1 MYAEDN
7 IQQTFATRNATV
19 FVDAVKEQLD
29 LPSLAAD
36 MGSILNG
43 DRATKGKISRLLAG
57 SVSEYYI
64 ALTVEHQSHGCNLA
78 PGTNKENLIK
88 FKCLMKESMGECI
101 HVFRDCFLIE
111 HYIID
116 QALDQVSVTHGLKR
130 GGTRANL
137 LYNFEQLEP
146 LALNLVIDPRAEVS
160 LDLLKK
166 SRKTHVEY
174 ETVFEALSRRYIRCE
189 PLIDWTPPQ
198 ASKRRQAP
206 HRQSSRQGISSVGGL
221 GEVSFENDG
230 CM

>member
-1 MYAEDN
+1 
-7 IQQTFATRNATV
+7 
-19 FVDAVKEQLD
+19 
-29 LPSLAAD
+29 

-57 SVSEYYI
+57 SV
-64 ALTVEHQSHGCNLA
+64 T

-116 QALDQVSVTHGLKR
+116 QAMDQVSVTHGLKR
-130 GGTRANL
+130 GGSRANL

-146 LALNLVIDPRAEVS
+146 LGLILVIDPRAEVS

-174 ETVFEALSRRYIRCE
+174 EAVLRALSAQYVRYE
-189 PLIDWTPPQ
+189 PLID
-198 ASKRRQAP
+198 
-206 HRQSSRQGISSVGGL
+206 
-221 GEVSFENDG
+221 
-230 CM
+230 

>member
-1 MYAEDN
+1 
-7 IQQTFATRNATV
+7 
-19 FVDAVKEQLD
+19 
-29 LPSLAAD
+29 

-57 SVSEYYI
+57 SV
-64 ALTVEHQSHGCNLA
+64 T

-146 LALNLVIDPRAEVS
+146 LGLILVIDPRAEVS

-174 ETVFEALSRRYIRCE
+174 ETVFEALSRRYIRYE

-206 HRQSSRQGISSVGGL
+206 RRQSSRQGISSVGGL
-221 GEVSFENDG
+221 GGVSFENDG